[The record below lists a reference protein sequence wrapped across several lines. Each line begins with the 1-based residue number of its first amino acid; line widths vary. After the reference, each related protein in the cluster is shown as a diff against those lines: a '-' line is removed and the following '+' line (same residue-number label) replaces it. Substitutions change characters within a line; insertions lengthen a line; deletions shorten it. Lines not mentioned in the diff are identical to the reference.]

1 MRFSLR
7 IETYFRQINET
18 IENCAFVQTFNVTYD
33 KRGTHEGFIRGEI
46 YFRDGSRLQF
56 REFVDIELTTD
67 RLMYSYHYTDTSG
80 QFVFRYDNTGHHKN
94 LNLSTHPHHK
104 HDGNEQNVVISAA
117 PDFVAALD
125 EIEKLIQLP

>member
-1 MRFSLR
+1 LR
-7 IETYFRQINET
+7 IEAYFRQVNEA
-18 IENCAFVQTFNVTYD
+18 IADCAVVQTFNVTYD

-56 REFVDIELTTD
+56 REFVDVEIISD
-67 RLMYSYHYTDTSG
+67 RLMYSYHFTDTSG

-104 HDGNEQNVVISAA
+104 HDGHEQKVVISNA
-117 PDFVAALD
+117 PDFVAVLA
-125 EIEKLIQLP
+125 EVEKLIHLP